1 MSGKTIEDLREH
13 LFATIAGVKAGT
25 VSIEQ
30 AKTIS
35 ELSQV
40 VVNTAKVEVDY
51 VRATEGKSHFLGSG
65 ERTVTLSS
73 PEQTLPKGIKSIT
86 RHVCRDD

>member
-1 MSGKTIEDLREH
+1 MSGKTIADLREH

-25 VSIEQ
+25 ISIDQ

-51 VRATEGKSHFLGSG
+51 VRATEGKSHFLSG
-65 ERTVTLSS
+65 EGTLN
-73 PEQTLPKGIKSIT
+73 LPAPGQALPPGIKSIT